1 MTISKLFEALE
12 KLPGNTEVLFES
24 RQGGGIGISYYAV
37 QGVSPLGVMHVNTFT
52 SDHKPF
58 GGSFMGNVMLFPGSD
73 DAHHVAAVVLSDSER
88 VAVL

>member
-12 KLPGNTEVLFES
+12 KLPGNTEVLLES
-24 RQGGGIGISYYAV
+24 RVGGMGISYHAV

-52 SDHKPF
+52 QDHKTY
-58 GGSFMGNVMLFPGSD
+58 GGSFMSNVMLFPGSD

-88 VAVL
+88 VIVF